1 MKPIFC
7 LVKKHFKM
15 RLILRVAYRIYVS
28 DIMNEKLFNLSTVLN
43 LFKKRVSFINKME
56 NI

>member
-1 MKPIFC
+1 
-7 LVKKHFKM
+7 M

-43 LFKKRVSFINKME
+43 LFKKRVFFINKME

>member
-1 MKPIFC
+1 MEAYRRGK
-7 LVKKHFKM
+7 
-15 RLILRVAYRIYVS
+15 VAYRIDVS
-28 DIMNEKLFNLSTVLN
+28 DRMIEKLFNLSTVLN